1 MKQNES
7 YWMWNYGDYEIF
19 HSNLANS
26 RRQEFGFDFPCFW
39 RLYSPDL
46 NVVYCTEFNAE
57 NDGYIKF
64 YANGNGYI
72 SIDDSDVDRFGTE
85 KEIKIKKGFHTAKI
99 HLTNLTGLPAA
110 FVESDVCPSGKGWYT
125 LDGDMSKIP
134 VGFEKCY
141 NSPDKN
147 PEVFPFKYEHIEPQT
162 KCETDGGILFDF
174 GKETFG
180 YLNVENAGE
189 DEKLHVSYGETKE
202 EALDVDHSVLFED
215 VSGKK
220 NYRLRQRAFRYIF
233 VTGGKNVDVSAE
245 YEYLPVEYK
254 GRFECDNADVNKIWQ
269 TSAYTMRLTSREVH
283 LEAVKRDRWL
293 WGGDAY
299 QIYKF
304 NNYLFFDK
312 ELIRRS
318 TIALRGK
325 EPVFEHINT
334 ITDYSFYWVIGLK
347 EYLLYYDDVEFI
359 KFIYKRA
366 VTLMD
371 YASKRVNKDGFI
383 TKVDDDWIFI
393 DWSDIDKDGAL
404 CAEQMLY
411 IEANKTMAYLAEKIG
426 ENGEKYKKT
435 ADELTEKMNKF
446 FWSDEKKAY
455 IDTYESG
462 RNNVTRHA
470 NIFAIMYDIATE
482 EQKKSIIENVLKND
496 NITQI
501 TTPYFEGYEL
511 DVFGMTENFDY
522 IENKINTYWKGMI
535 DLGATTIWEEYNPE
549 LSGTDHY
556 KMYGGKYNKSLC
568 HAWGAA
574 PIYLLGKYF
583 LGVKPTSDGFETFS
597 VKPHLGSFKYIKGT
611 VPIKDGKVMVHL
623 TENSLSV
630 TATKDGGTLIFGGKE
645 YKLNANEEF
654 AIKY

>member
-1 MKQNES
+1 MKYTDS

-19 HSNLANS
+19 HSNLVNS
-26 RRQEFGFDFPCFW
+26 RRQEYGFDFPCFW

-57 NDGYIKF
+57 NDGFMKF
-64 YANGNGYI
+64 YANGMGYVTL
-72 SIDDSDVDRFGTE
+72 DNDSNRFGTGVE
-85 KEIKIKKGFHTAKI
+85 VEIKKGYHIVKI
-99 HLTNLTGLPAA
+99 HLTNLSGLPAA
-110 FVESDVCPSGKGWYT
+110 FVESDICPSGQGWYT
-125 LDGDMSKIP
+125 LDENMNKIS

-147 PEVFPFKYEHIEPQT
+147 PEIFPFEYTHIEPQS

-180 YLNVENAGE
+180 YLNVEDA
-189 DEKLHVSYGETKE
+189 DENDELHISYGESKE
-202 EALDVDHSVLFED
+202 EAIDVNHSILFEN

-220 NYRLRQRAFRYIF
+220 CYRLRQRAFRYIF
-233 VTGGKNVDVSAE
+233 VTGGKNISVSAE
-245 YEYLPVEYK
+245 YEYLPLEYK
-254 GRFECDNADVNKIWQ
+254 GSFECDNENVNKIWQ
-269 TSAYTMRLTSREVH
+269 ASAYTMSLTSREVH
-283 LEAVKRDRWL
+283 LEAIKRDRWL

-325 EPVFEHINT
+325 DPVFEHLNT
-334 ITDYSFYWVIGLK
+334 ITDYSFYWIIGLK
-347 EYLLYYDDVEFI
+347 EYLLYYNDIEFI

-371 YASKRVNKDGFI
+371 FSSKRINKDGFI
-383 TKVDDDWIFI
+383 TQVDNDWIFI
-393 DWSDIDKDGAL
+393 DWSDIDRGGAL
-404 CAEQMLY
+404 CAEQMLF
-411 IEANKTMAYLAEKIG
+411 IEANKTMAYLAEKIN
-426 ENGEKYKKT
+426 ENGEEYKKK
-435 ADELTEKMNKF
+435 ADELTKKVNEF
-446 FWSDEKKAY
+446 FWNDEKKAF

-462 RNNVTRHA
+462 KNNVTRHA
-470 NIFAIMYDIATE
+470 NIFAIMYNIATE
-482 EQKKSIIENVLKND
+482 EQKNLIVENVLKND
-496 NITQI
+496 KITQI

-511 DVFGMTENFDY
+511 DVFGMTENFDC

-535 DLGATTIWEEYNPE
+535 DLGATTIWEEYNPA
-549 LSGTDHY
+549 LSGTEHY

-583 LGVKPTSDGFETFS
+583 LGVEPLSDGFETFS
-597 VKPHLGSFKYIKGT
+597 IKPHLGSFKYIKGT
-611 VPIKDGKVMVHL
+611 VPIKDGKVDIHL
-623 TENSLSV
+623 TEDTLSV
-630 TATKDGGTLIFGGKE
+630 IATKDGGKLIFGGKE
-645 YKLNANEEF
+645 YTLKSNEELK
-654 AIKY
+654 IQY

>member
-1 MKQNES
+1 MKHTES

-26 RRQEFGFDFPCFW
+26 RRQEYGVDYPCFW
-39 RLYSPDL
+39 HLYSPDL
-46 NVVYCTEFNAE
+46 NVCYCTEFNAE
-57 NDGYIKF
+57 SNGFMKI
-64 YANGNGYI
+64 YANGIGYVT
-72 SIDDSDVDRFGTE
+72 IDNDRFGTGVE
-85 KEIKIKKGFHTAKI
+85 VEIKKGYHSVKI
-99 HLTNLTGLPAA
+99 RLTNLSGLPAA
-110 FVESDVCPSGKGWYT
+110 FVESDICPSGKGWYT
-125 LDGDMSKIP
+125 VDENMNKIP

-147 PEVFPFKYEHIEPQT
+147 PEIFPFEYTHIEPQS

-180 YLNVENAGE
+180 YINIENANE
-189 DEKLHVSYGETKE
+189 SEKLHVSYGESKE
-202 EALDVDHSVLFED
+202 EAIDVNHSILFEN
-215 VSGKK
+215 VNGKK
-220 NYRLRQRAFRYIF
+220 SYRLRQRAFRYIF
-233 VTGGKNVDVSAE
+233 VTGGKDIRVSAE
-245 YEYLPVEYK
+245 YEYLPLEYK
-254 GRFECDNADVNKIWQ
+254 GSFECDNEDVNKIWQ
-269 TSAYTMRLTSREVH
+269 VSAYTMSLTSREVH
-283 LEAVKRDRWL
+283 LEAIKRDRWL

-325 EPVFEHINT
+325 DPIFEHLNSIP
-334 ITDYSFYWVIGLK
+334 DYSFYWIIGLR
-347 EYLLYYDDVEFI
+347 EYLLYHNDIEFI

-371 YASKRVNKDGFI
+371 FSSKRVNKDGFI
-383 TKVDDDWIFI
+383 TKIDNDWIFI
-393 DWSDIDKDGAL
+393 DWSDIDKGGAL
-404 CAEQMLY
+404 CAEQMLF

-435 ADELTEKMNKF
+435 ADELTKKVNEF
-446 FWSDEKKAY
+446 FWNDEKKAF

-470 NIFAIMYDIATE
+470 NIFAIMYNIATE
-482 EQKKSIIENVLKND
+482 EQKALIVENVLKND
-496 NITQI
+496 KITQI

-511 DVFGMTENFDY
+511 DVFGMIKNFDY
-522 IENKINTYWKGMI
+522 IENKISTYWKGMI
-535 DLGATTIWEEYNPE
+535 DLGATTIWEAYDPT
-549 LSGTDHY
+549 LSRTDHY
-556 KMYGGKYNKSLC
+556 KIYHGKYDKSLC

-583 LGVKPTSDGFETFS
+583 LGVEPLKDGFETFS
-597 VKPHLGSFKYIKGT
+597 VKPHIGSFKYIKGT
-611 VPIKDGKVMVHL
+611 VPIKDGKVDVHL
-623 TENSLSV
+623 TQNTLSV

-645 YKLNANEEF
+645 YTLKANKELKIE
-654 AIKY
+654 Y